1 MKTKRIGTVAIAVV
15 LATMAVGAGR
25 LYRPKVQSR
34 APAERD
40 AHAEPAHKE
49 HAGDAHGEHGPK
61 ERAGDAHGER
71 EHKEPAG
78 DAQAEHAHAA
88 DLAMSPEQI
97 LAARCEHEVPTYQC
111 AECRYEVGVVK
122 VGEAL
127 TKAQPGKKDPLIR
140 AVEVAMGEITA
151 TVGLTGEVQLN
162 ENTAAHIS
170 PRISGIIQS
179 VSADLGADVK
189 KGDVLFEI
197 DSVALGQAVSAH
209 GKSRAM
215 AALAKRSF
223 EREKALF
230 ERKVASERAM
240 IEAQMTYEEHQAE
253 LAAAEQ
259 TLRVLGVDPEAITA
273 PQGASTRSRIGRLA
287 VRAPFDG
294 TIIEKHAVIGEL
306 AEPGKDVFL
315 VADLASVWVWANVY
329 GHDLGPLVDRR
340 RRGPIAVSVSVHA
353 YPDRVFR
360 GMLDYVGATMDES
373 TRTVKVRVSA
383 DNTERLLRP
392 GMFCEISV
400 PLASNEQALVIP
412 KAALLS
418 DEGRDFVFRQLEA
431 DYYVRR
437 AVKKGRET
445 DGHVEILEGLK
456 PGEVIVTGGAFLL
469 KSDVLRAKMGAGCAH

>member
-1 MKTKRIGTVAIAVV
+1 MKTKKIGTVVIAVI
-15 LATMAVGAGR
+15 LAAMAVGAGWF
-25 LYRPKVQSR
+25 YRPAR

-40 AHAEPAHKE
+40 AHAEGEHEERTEDAHAE
-49 HAGDAHGEHGPK
+49 HETEEHTGDAH
-61 ERAGDAHGER
+61 
-71 EHKEPAG
+71 
-78 DAQAEHAHAA
+78 AEHAHGA
-88 DLAMSPEQI
+88 DLAMSPDEI
-97 LAARCEHEVPTYQC
+97 LAARCEHEVQTYQC

-122 VGEAL
+122 VAEAL
-127 TKAQPGKKDPLIR
+127 TKAPPGKKDPLIR
-140 AVEVAMGEITA
+140 TVEVSMGEIAA
-151 TVGLTGEVQLN
+151 TVDLTGDVQLN
-162 ENTAAHIS
+162 KNTAAHIS
-170 PRISGIIQS
+170 PRISGIIQA
-179 VSADLGADVK
+179 VKADIGADVK

-259 TLRVLGVDPEAITA
+259 TLRVLGVAPEAITT
-273 PQGASTRSRIGRLA
+273 PQGASARSRIGRLA

-294 TIIEKHAVIGEL
+294 TIIEKHATIGEL
-306 AEPGKDVFL
+306 AEPGRDVFL
-315 VADLASVWVWANVY
+315 LADLGSVWVWANVY
-329 GHDLGPLVDRR
+329 GHDLGPLLDRR
-340 RRGPIAVSVSVHA
+340 RRGPIPVSISVHA
-353 YPDRVFR
+353 HPDRVFK
-360 GMLDYVGATMDES
+360 GMLDYIGATMDES

-392 GMFCEISV
+392 GMFCEIRV
-400 PLASNEQALVIP
+400 PLADGEQALLIP

-418 DEGRDFVFRQLEA
+418 DEGRDFVFRQLKA